1 MPERSAAAEGGT
13 SEGVAAAA
21 TAHEGGGTPAMSRRV
36 PLDRLRDVSK
46 QRAIRRPGWS
56 QASSERSEDDGEV
69 AVKVEW
75 PISR

>member
-1 MPERSAAAEGGT
+1 MPERSPTAEGAAR
-13 SEGVAAAA
+13 EGIAPGAA
-21 TAHEGGGTPAMSRRV
+21 THEGIGTPAMTRRV

-46 QRAIRRPGWS
+46 QRSIRRPGWS

-69 AVKVEW
+69 AVRVEW